1 MYFKK
6 YMLDNPDE
14 VKKYQAL
21 KENLSK
27 EFADERKMYTASKN
41 EFITNIL
48 EKAYKTYNLN

>member
-1 MYFKK
+1 
-6 YMLDNPDE
+6 MLDNPDE